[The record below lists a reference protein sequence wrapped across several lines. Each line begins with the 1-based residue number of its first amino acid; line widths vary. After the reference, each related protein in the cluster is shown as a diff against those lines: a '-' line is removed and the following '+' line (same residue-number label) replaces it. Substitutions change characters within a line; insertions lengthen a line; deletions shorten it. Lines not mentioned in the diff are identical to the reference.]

1 MQNRPVMLMLGY
13 AGLLPFYAF
22 LLGAWQLRDWPA
34 AISVQGFVIYSL
46 GILCFLAGTL
56 WGRGQTIEQ
65 PSISRLLVSNGL
77 VLFAVAAV
85 LTAKAWLASVA
96 LMTAYL
102 ALLWYERGAETLP
115 IWYQLMRRNL
125 TLGAVVA
132 HALFFVLEATQP

>member
-1 MQNRPVMLMLGY
+1 M
-13 AGLLPFYAF
+13 
-22 LLGAWQLRDWPA
+22 
-34 AISVQGFVIYSL
+34 QGFVIYSL

-56 WGRGQTIEQ
+56 WGRVQTVEQ

-115 IWYQLMRRNL
+115 TWYQLMRRNL
-125 TLGAVVA
+125 TLGVVA
-132 HALFFVLEATQP
+132 AHGLFCS